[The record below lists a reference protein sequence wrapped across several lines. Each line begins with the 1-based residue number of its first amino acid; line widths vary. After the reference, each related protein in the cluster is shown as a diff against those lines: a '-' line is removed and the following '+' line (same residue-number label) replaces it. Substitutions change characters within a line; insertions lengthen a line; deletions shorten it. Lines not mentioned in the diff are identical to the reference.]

1 MNSRQ
6 NVARFYKKHRKT
18 KAAILLL
25 MLQRFWKAYTA
36 KMLEKRKYMRYDTH
50 MAFNFSH
57 GVAISCSRFFC
68 RKVIHFVRR
77 R

>member
-1 MNSRQ
+1 MLHD
-6 NVARFYKKHRKT
+6 FTKKHKKT

-36 KMLEKRKYMRYDTH
+36 KMLEKRTYMRYDTH

-57 GVAISCSRFFC
+57 GVVISCSRFFC